1 MSVIAAPLSMDI
13 TGCLWAGS
21 IFSSIGLHLINLPE
35 TIEHFI
41 INRTCASYYK
51 ERSLTP
57 AASHTVHRVCLL
69 LRSFGAA
76 VLNITCSRLHNL
88 KCWFSK
94 LAVERC
100 SVRQKRHSCQYT
112 VLCVCVRKCTCLYV
126 CNRGATR
133 VNMPS
138 PHLCFVWGY
147 FPATNL
153 TFWCLST
160 LSVHHP
166 RDPPGCY

>member
-1 MSVIAAPLSMDI
+1 MAIKIHTPSQNRRKTELCTNV
-13 TGCLWAGS
+13 
-21 IFSSIGLHLINLPE
+21 HLITKKGHWHQL
-35 TIEHFI
+35 
-41 INRTCASYYK
+41 
-51 ERSLTP
+51 L
-57 AASHTVHRVCLL
+57 HTVHRVCLL
-69 LRSFGAA
+69 LGSFGAA